1 MQKMD
6 ETRTAAGGAEVKTTA
21 SAQNELIVGKV
32 PQGYETNINV
42 RLVPGREFDLSA
54 ILGCRPRK
62 GAPRRD
68 AEPLALPPDLLGK
81 LKLADKAVVAWLAKD
96 EANAQLFMQR
106 PAEALAQA
114 GVDLTR
120 AELKTIE
127 RVHSEVREA
136 AVIAPGVKVAAL
148 NVVAFPRGQ
157 VGKIK
162 PGTRPQPKGNSDT
175 GCAKED

>member
-6 ETRTAAGGAEVKTTA
+6 ETRTAAASAEVKTAA
-21 SAQNELIVGKV
+21 SANNELIVGKV

-42 RLVPGREFDLSA
+42 RIVPGRGFDLSA
-54 ILGCRPRK
+54 LLGCRPRK

-96 EANAQLFMQR
+96 AANARLFMER
-106 PAEALAQA
+106 PAEALALA
-114 GVDLTR
+114 GVDLDR
-120 AELKTIE
+120 GEMKTIE

-136 AVIAPGVKVAAL
+136 AVVAPGVKVAAL
-148 NVVAFPRGQ
+148 NVAVFQRGQ

-162 PGTRPQPKGNSDT
+162 PGTSSQNKRDSDA
-175 GCAKED
+175 GCAKGD